1 MRYYLKMAWRNIW
14 RNKRRT
20 LITAASIF
28 FAVFFAI
35 LMRSIQLGTYENMI
49 NNVVQ
54 AYTGYIQIFDYRYQD
69 DESIDQTIQLSE
81 QLNQQILGNANV
93 TGCVAR
99 LVSFALASSGN
110 QTKGVM
116 VVGTHPEEENHL
128 TNLSDKLIRGNYLK
142 AGDRGVLVSERL
154 ASFLQTDVGDTVILI
169 SQGFHGISAA
179 DQFPVQGII
188 RFPSPDLDNK
198 MIMMDLPLSQEF
210 YSAPDRVTSLSLNLA
225 SEKKMNQT
233 VQQLSTTLG
242 DQYDIRSWRKIL
254 TQLVQQIE
262 GDNMGGLIMLALLY
276 LIVGFGVFGTVQM
289 MTTERRREFGVM
301 VAVGMQKSK
310 LGRILTMEM
319 FLIGFLGAVAGIL
332 LSLPIVYGLHA
343 HPITLTGEMAETIM
357 AYGMEPIMPTAWQ
370 AGYFFSQAGIVLII
384 VIAAVFFPILW
395 VTRLKVNEALR
406 S

>member
-1 MRYYLKMAWRNIW
+1 MSYYLKMAWRNIW

-35 LMRSIQLGTYENMI
+35 LMRAIQLGTYSNMI

-54 AYTGYIQIFDYRYQD
+54 AYTGYIQIFDHRYKG
-69 DESIDQTIQLSE
+69 DESIEHSILLTEELSR
-81 QLNQQILGNANV
+81 QIAENDHV
-93 TGCVAR
+93 TGIVPR
-99 LVSFALASSGN
+99 LESFALASSGN

-116 VVGTHPEEENHL
+116 VVGTSPEDENKL
-128 TNLSDKLIRGNYLK
+128 TNLSDKIIRGDYLRE
-142 AGDRGVLVSERL
+142 GDTGVLVSERL
-154 ASFLQTDVGDTVILI
+154 ASFLQTDIGDTVILI
-169 SQGFHGISAA
+169 SQGYHGISAA
-179 DQFPVQGII
+179 DQFRVQGII
-188 RFPSPDLDNK
+188 RFPSPELDNK
-198 MIMMDLPLSQEF
+198 MIMMDLPLCQTF
-210 YSAPDRVTSLSLNLA
+210 YSAPDLVSSLSLNLT

-233 VQQLSTTLG
+233 VQQLRSTLG

-262 GDNMGGLIMLALLY
+262 GDNMGGIIMLALLY

-301 VAVGMQKSK
+301 VAVGMQK
-310 LGRILTMEM
+310 GRLARVLTMEM
-319 FLIGFLGAVAGIL
+319 LLIGLLGALAGIV
-332 LSLPIVYGLHA
+332 LSLPIVYGLYV

-370 AGYFFSQAGIVLII
+370 AGYFFSQAGIVIII
-384 VIAAVFFPILW
+384 VTVAVFFPILW
-395 VTRLKVNEALR
+395 VTRLKVSQALR
-406 S
+406 A